1 MKHLLTSAAVAAML
15 AASGATTA
23 QTVPAA
29 TIIIV
34 DMDQVILNSA
44 AGKAASAE
52 LKTKADALQA
62 RVTSLQAQFS
72 SEEQTLAK
80 SQPAQGAAPAVV
92 TAFQAKARDYATR
105 RQTAETDVGNRN
117 RDFQASRQYV
127 IKQIQDGANPVI
139 STIMRERGASIVLAE
154 GATLQ
159 HSASIDV
166 TADVI
171 ARLDK
176 SLPRVSTAAP
186 AAPK

>member
-1 MKHLLTSAAVAAML
+1 MKHLIKSAAFATLLATGAA
-15 AASGATTA
+15 ANA
-23 QTVPAA
+23 QAVPAA

-34 DMDQVILNSA
+34 DMDQVINTSA
-44 AGKAASAE
+44 AGKAAAGE

-62 RVTSLQAQFS
+62 RVTSLRTQFGT
-72 SEEQTLAK
+72 EEQTLAK
-80 SQPAQGAAPAVV
+80 TQPAQGAAPAVIS
-92 TAFQAKARDYATR
+92 AFQAKARDYQNR
-105 RQTAETDVGNRN
+105 RQAAEADLANKD

-127 IKQIQDGANPVI
+127 IKQLNDGAQPVI

-159 HSASIDV
+159 HAASIDV

-176 SLPRVSTAAP
+176 SLPRVSSTAP
-186 AAPK
+186 AAK

>member
-1 MKHLLTSAAVAAML
+1 MKHLIKSAAFATLLATGAA
-15 AASGATTA
+15 ANA
-23 QTVPAA
+23 QAVPAA

-34 DMDQVILNSA
+34 DMDQVINTSA
-44 AGKAASAE
+44 AGKAAAGE

-62 RVTSLQAQFS
+62 RVASLRTQFGT
-72 SEEQTLAK
+72 EEQTLAK
-80 SQPAQGAAPAVV
+80 TQPAQGAAPAVI
-92 TAFQAKARDYATR
+92 TAFQAKARDYQNR
-105 RQTAETDVGNRN
+105 RQAAEADLANKD

-127 IKQIQDGANPVI
+127 IKQLNDGAQPVI

-159 HSASIDV
+159 HTASIDV

-176 SLPRVSTAAP
+176 SLPRVSSTAP
-186 AAPK
+186 AAK

>member
-1 MKHLLTSAAVAAML
+1 MKHLIKSAAFATLLATGAA
-15 AASGATTA
+15 AHA
-23 QTVPAA
+23 QAVPAA

-34 DMDQVILNSA
+34 DMDQVINTSA
-44 AGKAASAE
+44 AGKVAAGE

-62 RVTSLQAQFS
+62 RVASLRTQFGT
-72 SEEQTLAK
+72 EEQTLAK
-80 SQPAQGAAPAVV
+80 TQPAQGATPAVIA
-92 TAFQAKARDYATR
+92 AFQAKARDYQNR
-105 RQTAETDVGNRN
+105 RQAAEADLANKD

-127 IKQIQDGANPVI
+127 IKQLNDGAQPVI

-159 HSASIDV
+159 HTASIDV

-176 SLPRVSTAAP
+176 SLPRVSSTAP
-186 AAPK
+186 AAK

>member
-1 MKHLLTSAAVAAML
+1 MKYLLTSAAAAAL
-15 AASGATTA
+15 ILGAGAASA

-29 TIIIV
+29 TVIIV

-44 AGKAASAE
+44 AGKAASTE
-52 LKTKADALQA
+52 LKTKSDALQA
-62 RVTSLQAQFS
+62 RATSLQTQFGN
-72 SEEQTLAK
+72 EEQALAK
-80 SQPAQGAAPAVV
+80 SQPAQGAAPAVI
-92 TAFQAKARDYATR
+92 TEFQAKARDYSSR
-105 RQTAETDVGNRN
+105 RQAAEAEINNRS

-139 STIMRERGASIVLAE
+139 STIMRERGASIVMAE

-166 TADVI
+166 TADVT
-171 ARLDK
+171 ARLDR
-176 SLPRVSTAAP
+176 SLPRVSTVAP